1 MAKELNREKG
11 MFFERVAVDFLK
23 KKGYKILEQNYTNKL
38 GEIDIIAKYKKCII
52 FVEVKYRK
60 DEYFGLPREAVDEY
74 KQLKI
79 RNIATSYLKSK
90 KLLNS
95 LCRFDVL
102 EILGDKITHIENC
115 F

>member
-1 MAKELNREKG
+1 MAKDQNREKG
-11 MFFERVAVDFLK
+11 KYFEEIARDFLK
-23 KKGYKILEQNYTNKL
+23 KKGYKILEQNYINKL
-38 GEIDIIAKYKKCII
+38 GEIDIIAKFKKTIV

-60 DEYFGLPREAVDEY
+60 NEYFGLPREAVNEF
-74 KQLKI
+74 KQHKI

-90 KLLNS
+90 KLLDS
-95 LCRFDVL
+95 ECRFDVV